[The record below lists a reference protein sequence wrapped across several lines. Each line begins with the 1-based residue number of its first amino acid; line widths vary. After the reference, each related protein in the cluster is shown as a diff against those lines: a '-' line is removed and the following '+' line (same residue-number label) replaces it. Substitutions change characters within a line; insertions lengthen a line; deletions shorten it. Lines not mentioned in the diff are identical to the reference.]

1 MLVWLS
7 VCCELQLFAYGP
19 ADATAVP
26 KLYYLLPQIQTGFT
40 FLVPAYQVVLEKKP
54 LIGFSSSNEY
64 KSECDKFDEWAK
76 SSLLPPTFT
85 TLVAIFVIPLH
96 SILLSSSMC
105 PTPPSAKCA
114 VGVRQSWLCHWCVLN
129 VSFKGCLHCADT
141 CMSLNTHTHHRLTAL
156 FPGQPGWAGTRKVKS
171 IWILLKQETVS
182 GSGISWAIWKS
193 APRSGQITM
202 PTPHHSVFTCRMP
215 FLSINQQCQSTDS
228 YIKYSWIQ
236 YVVLQAENLLSF
248 CHIFSVFVS
257 C

>member
-1 MLVWLS
+1 MNTKVS
-7 VCCELQLFAYGP
+7 VISLMNEPKVAYCHQ
-19 ADATAVP
+19 
-26 KLYYLLPQIQTGFT
+26 LLPLWLP
-40 FLVPAYQVVLEKKP
+40 FLLFHCIAFYFQALCAPP
-54 LIGFSSSNEY
+54 
-64 KSECDKFDEWAK
+64 
-76 SSLLPPTFT
+76 LPPQ
-85 TLVAIFVIPLH
+85 
-96 SILLSSSMC
+96 
-105 PTPPSAKCA
+105 KCA

-156 FPGQPGWAGTRKVKS
+156 CPGQPGWAGTRKVKS

-182 GSGISWAIWKS
+182 GNGISWAICKS

-202 PTPHHSVFTCRMP
+202 PTRHHSVFTGRMP

-236 YVVLQAENLLSF
+236 YVVLQSENLLSF

-257 C
+257 CYRCLLYLKDVYAYFVCKTFWQ